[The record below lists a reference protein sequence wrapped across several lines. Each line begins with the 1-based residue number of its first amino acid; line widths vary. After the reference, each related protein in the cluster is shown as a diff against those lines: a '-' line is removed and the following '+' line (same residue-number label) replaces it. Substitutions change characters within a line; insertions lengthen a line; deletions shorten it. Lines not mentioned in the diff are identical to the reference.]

1 MPVTINGNGSI
12 TGLSVGGLPDGSVD
26 ADTLASNAVTNAKIA
41 SGAITSSEMPSGS
54 ILQVANTTLNT
65 TATISITNQYAN
77 NSSNIYYVTGIDTT
91 VTTTQAN
98 SKLLISGSLSGEFS
112 NREDFFG
119 YVISSTISGTTAPI
133 DALRATSGGKT
144 NRPRYTFVP
153 SISYNATNNDSTPNT
168 TPFSNY
174 LYAPAQ
180 ASGTA
185 ITIRLGVACHTGG
198 SETLYINQT
207 VNTSTDHSDYE
218 HMISHMT
225 VMEVAA

>member
-1 MPVTINGNGSI
+1 MSKIQTNQIQHTANGAATYTLPQTDGSAGQVLTTNGS
-12 TGLSVGGLPDGSVD
+12 GVLSW
-26 ADTLASNAVTNAKIA
+26 ASDK
-41 SGAITSSEMPSGS
+41 GK

-65 TATISITNQYAN
+65 RGTLSITNQYAN

-133 DALRATSGGKT
+133 DALRATSGGKA

-207 VNTSTDHSDYE
+207 VNTSTNDSDYE

>member
-1 MPVTINGNGSI
+1 MSKIQTNQLQHTANGSAVY
-12 TGLSVGGLPDGSVD
+12 TLPQTDGSAGQVL
-26 ADTLASNAVTNAKIA
+26 TTNG
-41 SGAITSSEMPSGS
+41 SGVLSWTDDQKGK

-65 TATISITNQYAN
+65 RGTLSITNQYAN

-119 YVISSTISGTTAPI
+119 YVLSSTISGTTAPI
-133 DALRATSGGKT
+133 DALRATTDSKT

-207 VNTSTDHSDYE
+207 VSTSTNDADYE

>member
-1 MPVTINGNGSI
+1 MSKIQANQIQHTQNGAAVFTLPTSDGSAGQVLTTNGS
-12 TGLSVGGLPDGSVD
+12 GVLSW
-26 ADTLASNAVTNAKIA
+26 TNDK
-41 SGAITSSEMPSGS
+41 GK

-65 TATISITNQYAN
+65 RGTLSITNQYAN

-133 DALRATSGGKT
+133 DALRATSGGKA

-207 VNTSTDHSDYE
+207 VNTSTNDSDYE

>member
-1 MPVTINGNGSI
+1 MSTIKTNQLAHTANGAATYTLPQTDGSAGQVLTTNGS
-12 TGLSVGGLPDGSVD
+12 GVLSW
-26 ADTLASNAVTNAKIA
+26 ASDK
-41 SGAITSSEMPSGS
+41 GK
-54 ILQVANTTLNT
+54 ILQVANTTFNSRASL
-65 TATISITNQYAN
+65 SITNQYAN

-133 DALRATSGGKT
+133 DALRATSGGKA

-185 ITIRLGVACHTGG
+185 ITIRLGVCCHTGG

-207 VNTSTDHSDYE
+207 VQTSTNDADYE

>member
-1 MPVTINGNGSI
+1 MSTIKTNQLAHTANGASVFTLPQTDGSAGQVLTTNGS
-12 TGLSVGGLPDGSVD
+12 GVLSW
-26 ADTLASNAVTNAKIA
+26 ASDK
-41 SGAITSSEMPSGS
+41 GK
-54 ILQVANTTLNT
+54 ILQVANTTFNSRASL
-65 TATISITNQYAN
+65 SITNQYAN

-207 VNTSTDHSDYE
+207 VNTSTNHSDYE

>member
-1 MPVTINGNGSI
+1 MSTIKTNQLAHTANGAATYTLPQTDGSAGQVLTTNGS
-12 TGLSVGGLPDGSVD
+12 GVLSW
-26 ADTLASNAVTNAKIA
+26 ASDK
-41 SGAITSSEMPSGS
+41 GK
-54 ILQVANTTLNT
+54 ILQVANTTFNSRASL
-65 TATISITNQYAN
+65 SITNQYAN

-207 VNTSTDHSDYE
+207 VNTSTNHSDYE

>member
-1 MPVTINGNGSI
+1 MSKIQANQIQHTQNGAAVFTLPTSEGSAGQVLTTNGS
-12 TGLSVGGLPDGSVD
+12 GVLSW
-26 ADTLASNAVTNAKIA
+26 TNDK
-41 SGAITSSEMPSGS
+41 GK
-54 ILQVANTTLNT
+54 ILQVSNNTLNT
-65 TATISITNQYAN
+65 RGTLSITNQYAN

-133 DALRATSGGKT
+133 DALRATSGGKAS
-144 NRPRYTFVP
+144 RPRYTFVP

-207 VNTSTDHSDYE
+207 VNTSTNHYDYE

>member
-1 MPVTINGNGSI
+1 MSKIQTNQIQHTANGAATYTLPQTDGSAGQVLTTNGS
-12 TGLSVGGLPDGSVD
+12 GVLSW
-26 ADTLASNAVTNAKIA
+26 ASDK
-41 SGAITSSEMPSGS
+41 GK
-54 ILQVANTTLNT
+54 ILQVANTTFNSRASL
-65 TATISITNQYAN
+65 SITNQYAN

-133 DALRATSGGKT
+133 DALRATSGGKA

-207 VNTSTDHSDYE
+207 VNTSTNHSDYE

>member
-1 MPVTINGNGSI
+1 MSTIKTNQLAHTANGASVFTLPQTDGSAGQVLTTNGS
-12 TGLSVGGLPDGSVD
+12 GVLSWANDKG
-26 ADTLASNAVTNAKIA
+26 K
-41 SGAITSSEMPSGS
+41 
-54 ILQVANTTLNT
+54 ILQVANTTFNSRASL
-65 TATISITNQYAN
+65 SITNQYAN

>member
-1 MPVTINGNGSI
+1 MSKIQANQIQHTQNGAAVFTLPTSDGSAGQVLTTNGS
-12 TGLSVGGLPDGSVD
+12 GVLSW
-26 ADTLASNAVTNAKIA
+26 TNDK
-41 SGAITSSEMPSGS
+41 GK

-65 TATISITNQYAN
+65 RGTLSITNQYAN

-119 YVISSTISGTTAPI
+119 YVLSSTISGTTAPI

>member
-1 MPVTINGNGSI
+1 MSTIKTNQLAHTANGASVFTLPQTDGSAGQVLTTNGS
-12 TGLSVGGLPDGSVD
+12 GVLSW
-26 ADTLASNAVTNAKIA
+26 ASDK
-41 SGAITSSEMPSGS
+41 GK
-54 ILQVANTTLNT
+54 ILQVANTTFNSRASL
-65 TATISITNQYAN
+65 SITNQYAN

>member
-1 MPVTINGNGSI
+1 MSKIQTNQIQHTANGAATYTLPQTDGSAGQVLTTNGS
-12 TGLSVGGLPDGSVD
+12 GVLSW
-26 ADTLASNAVTNAKIA
+26 ASDK
-41 SGAITSSEMPSGS
+41 GK
-54 ILQVANTTLNT
+54 ILQVANTTFNSRTSL
-65 TATISITNQYAN
+65 SITNQYAN

-133 DALRATSGGKT
+133 DALRATSGGKA

-207 VNTSTDHSDYE
+207 VNTSTNHYDYE

>member
-1 MPVTINGNGSI
+1 MSKIQTNQIQHTANGAATYTLPQTDGSAGQVLTTNGS
-12 TGLSVGGLPDGSVD
+12 GVLSW
-26 ADTLASNAVTNAKIA
+26 ASDK
-41 SGAITSSEMPSGS
+41 GK
-54 ILQVANTTLNT
+54 ILQVANTTFNSRASL
-65 TATISITNQYAN
+65 SITNQYAN

-207 VNTSTDHSDYE
+207 VNTSTNDSDYE